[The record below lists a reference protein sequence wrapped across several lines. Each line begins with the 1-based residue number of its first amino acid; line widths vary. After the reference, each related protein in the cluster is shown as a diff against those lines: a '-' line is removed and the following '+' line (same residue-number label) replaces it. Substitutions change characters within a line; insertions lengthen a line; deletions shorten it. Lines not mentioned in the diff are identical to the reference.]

1 LLLKIF
7 SSNFKY
13 NMGRELPQ
21 GTRVGVCT
29 VERLHERSGLY
40 EVYAAL
46 GPTGQACRLSIYH
59 VDPDGQAWRRFVAE
73 AEQLTTLAHP
83 CLAQIVETAV
93 TADGQPYQVVAL
105 GPGDDL
111 ATRLRST
118 GALTSSEA
126 LVLAQQIGAALHA
139 IHALDLVH
147 RGLTPERV
155 FVCDSAEP
163 VRPRVRLLDAG
174 VTRLIDD
181 AAAGGFVGSPEY
193 KAPEQLTGFSIDVG
207 PASDQYALALLLYQA
222 LTSSRPLKADSPA
235 ATILQVVRGGV
246 EPLRALRPDLPRGID
261 SAVMRAL
268 SKERTARYP
277 SVAEFLLALQGTE
290 SIAPAVDELVG
301 GWLRSADSVQ
311 AAIRQA
317 QAQADSKP
325 SFQVV
330 ALGMGGGAVPEVVE
344 DQATVPNTMDE
355 VMRLAV
361 PVEQI
366 PLSVQSSPMG
376 KATPTSGSVEVSEG
390 QRASQTGLGGTAKG
404 DATNSQSPTAAARDD
419 DKTDEN
425 VRLENTGPLS
435 APAAAPLA
443 PAVVSPMAGP
453 PPVMGEPAA
462 LVKRSPDAG
471 LSPPIAKPAK
481 TKLSEQLVLLFVGL
495 VLGFLFRHLLH

>member
-1 LLLKIF
+1 
-7 SSNFKY
+7 
-13 NMGRELPQ
+13 MGRELPQ

-29 VERLHERSGLY
+29 VERLRERSGLY

-46 GPTGQACRLSIYH
+46 GPAGQACRLSIYH
-59 VDPDGQAWRRFVAE
+59 ADPDGQAWRRFVAE
-73 AEQLTTLAHP
+73 AEQVKTLAHP
-83 CLAQIVETAV
+83 CLADIVETAV
-93 TADGQPYQVVAL
+93 TAEGRPYQIVAL
-105 GPGDDL
+105 GPGEDL

-118 GALTSSEA
+118 GALTAGEA
-126 LVLAQQIGAALHA
+126 LVFAQQVGAALHA

-147 RGLTPERV
+147 RGLTPERI
-155 FVCDSAEP
+155 FVCESAEP

-235 ATILQVVRGGV
+235 ATIVQVVRGGV
-246 EPLRALRPDLPRGID
+246 EPLRALRPDLPRGIEA
-261 SAVMRAL
+261 AVMRAL

-277 SVAEFLLALQGTE
+277 SVAEFLLALQGSE
-290 SIAPAVDELVG
+290 PIAPAVDELVG

-330 ALGMGGGAVPEVVE
+330 ALGMGGGAVPEIVE

-366 PLSVQSSPMG
+366 PLGAQSSPA
-376 KATPTSGSVEVSEG
+376 KTPEPGSP
-390 QRASQTGLGGTAKG
+390 AAAK
-404 DATNSQSPTAAARDD
+404 DAAPVAEPTAARDD

-435 APAAAPLA
+435 APAVAPLVPAIVA
-443 PAVVSPMAGP
+443 PVAVP
-453 PPVMGEPAA
+453 PPVVSEPAA
-462 LVKRSPDAG
+462 LMKRSPEPG
-471 LSPPIAKPAK
+471 LSLPIAKPAK
-481 TKLSEQLVLLFVGL
+481 TKLPEQLVLLFVGL
-495 VLGFLFRHLLH
+495 VIGFLLRHLLH